1 MFDIFTKK
9 IVSVL
14 DKLRNSGTLTE
25 KDIDLA
31 LREIRIS
38 LLSADVSLS
47 VAKKFIENIKE
58 KASGQEVMKA
68 LSPGQT
74 VVKIVRD
81 ELVKLLGSENSQ
93 IDFSRSPTKIMLV
106 GLQGA
111 GKTTMCA
118 KIAHLFKK
126 QNKSKTVSLTSVDF
140 YRPAA
145 IEQLSILSQKIDANF
160 YSPDTSKK
168 SAKNVENF
176 LKNGKEMDY
185 DLMILD
191 TAGRLQ
197 IDEEKMDELEELKE
211 VFNPNEIILVA
222 DITTGQDA
230 INIAKTFN
238 EKLNLTGIILTR
250 VDGDA
255 KGGVAISMRDVTGVP
270 VKYLGTGENI
280 DKIEQFTPER
290 IADRILDMGDILS
303 LIEKTRESMSDDDI
317 MSTAQK
323 MMSGNIDL
331 NDFADI
337 LKKMQK
343 IGGFM
348 SLLKFMPQFS
358 KISEMI
364 GDKKID
370 EKMPNRVIAMI
381 NSMTK
386 LERRNPSILN
396 ASRKKRIV
404 AGSGTTIQE
413 LNRLLKQFEDMQK
426 MFKIM
431 RNPRN
436 SALNKITGKFMR

>member
-14 DKLRNSGTLTE
+14 DKLKKSGTLTE
-25 KDIDLA
+25 KDIDNA
-31 LREIRIS
+31 LREIRIA

-47 VAKKFIENIKE
+47 VAKKFIANIKE
-58 KASGQEVMKA
+58 KASGQEVMKS

-81 ELVKLLGSENSQ
+81 ELIKLLDSENNK

-118 KIAHLFKK
+118 KIANLFRK
-126 QNKSKTVSLTSVDF
+126 QYKGKTVSMTSVDF

-145 IEQLSILSQKIDANF
+145 IEQLSILSQKINANF
-160 YSPDTSKK
+160 YVPDTSKK
-168 SAKNVENF
+168 VVKNVENF
-176 LKNGKEMDY
+176 LNEGRKNAC

-197 IDEEKMDELEELKE
+197 IDEEKMDELEDLKK
-211 VFNPNEIILVA
+211 VFEPHEIILVA

-230 INIAKTFN
+230 INIAKTFH
-238 EKLNLTGIILTR
+238 EKLNITGIILTR

-270 VKYLGTGENI
+270 VKYIGTGENI
-280 DKIEQFTPER
+280 DRIEQFIPER

-303 LIEKTRESMSDDDI
+303 LIEKTRESISDDDI

-323 MMSGNIDL
+323 MMTGNLDL

-343 IGGFM
+343 MGGFM

-358 KISEMI
+358 KISEVI
-364 GDKKID
+364 GDRKID

-386 LERRNPSILN
+386 LERKNPSILD

-413 LNRLLKQFEDMQK
+413 LNRLLKQFEDMKK

-431 RNPRN
+431 KNPRN
-436 SALNKITGKFMR
+436 STLNRITGKFMR